1 MLIMVIISSHNV
13 RMIRNLDLAV
23 IRTFLAVAERGNMT
37 AAGNALH
44 LTQSAV
50 SQQIARLE
58 QAFGHELFS
67 RDRRGLRLTTA
78 GERLQGKARR
88 LLGLNDEIWADMTT
102 RRVEGPVRLGV
113 PFDLAGPLIAPVLK
127 GFADTFPQVEI
138 SLLCAASPDL
148 AHALARGEIDLALVE
163 APLGASEGE
172 CLAVDRLVWVGAK
185 GGVAHLKTPLPVSMV
200 AETCAFRPAVLA
212 ALNSQ
217 GREWRTVFENGSIDA
232 TTATV
237 ATDLAVT
244 AWLAFTVPS
253 HLDILPAEAGLPPL
267 PSFAIN
273 LHLPERNAPPATLEL
288 ARHIREGLSRTRL
301 VA

>member
-1 MLIMVIISSHNV
+1 MA
-13 RMIRNLDLAV
+13 RNLDLAL

-67 RDRRGLRLTTA
+67 RDRRGLRLTSA

-127 GFADTFPQVEI
+127 GFADAFPQVEI

-148 AHALARGEIDLALVE
+148 THALAKGEIDLALVE
-163 APLGASEGE
+163 TPLGGSEGGE
-172 CLAVDRLVWVGAK
+172 CLAIDRLVWVGAK

-212 ALNSQ
+212 ALHDQ

-232 TTATV
+232 TAATV
-237 ATDLAVT
+237 TTDLAVT
-244 AWLAFTVPS
+244 AWLAFTVPP

-273 LHLPERNAPPATLEL
+273 LHLPARDAAPATREL

-301 VA
+301 AA

>member
-1 MLIMVIISSHNV
+1 MLIMLAISIHNV
-13 RMIRNLDLAV
+13 DMARNLDLAL

-50 SQQIARLE
+50 SQQVARLE

-78 GERLQGKARR
+78 GERLQGRARR
-88 LLGLNDEIWADMTT
+88 LLGLNDEIWADMTI

-113 PFDLAGPLIAPVLK
+113 PFDLAGPLIAPILK
-127 GFADTFPQVEI
+127 GFADAFPQVEI

-148 AHALARGEIDLALVE
+148 THTLALGEIDLALIE
-163 APLGASEGE
+163 TPLGISGGE

-185 GGVAHLKTPLPVSMV
+185 GGVAYLKTPLPVSMV

-212 ALNSQ
+212 ALHNQ
-217 GREWRTVFENGSIDA
+217 GREWRSVFENGGIDA

-237 ATDLAVT
+237 TTDLAVT
-244 AWLAFTVPS
+244 AWLAFTVPP
-253 HLDILPAEAGLPPL
+253 HLDILPAETGLPPL

-273 LHLPERNAPPATLEL
+273 LHLPARDAAPATVEL

>member
-1 MLIMVIISSHNV
+1 MLIMICISIHNTNMV
-13 RMIRNLDLAV
+13 RNLDLAL

-58 QAFGHELFS
+58 QAFGHDLFL
-67 RDRRGLRLTTA
+67 RDRRRLRLTSA
-78 GERLQGKARR
+78 GERLQGKARQ

-102 RRVEGPVRLGV
+102 HRVEGPVRLGV

-127 GFADTFPQVEI
+127 GFADAFPQVEI

-148 AHALARGEIDLALVE
+148 MHALARGEIDLALVE
-163 APLGASEGE
+163 TQLGASEGE

-200 AETCAFRPAVLA
+200 AETCAFRPAVLT
-212 ALNSQ
+212 ALNDH

-237 ATDLAVT
+237 TTDLAVT
-244 AWLAFTVPS
+244 AWLAFTVPP

-273 LHLPERNAPPATLEL
+273 LHLPTRDAAPATIEL
-288 ARHIREGLSRTRL
+288 ARHIRDGLSRTRL
-301 VA
+301 AA

>member
-1 MLIMVIISSHNV
+1 MA
-13 RMIRNLDLAV
+13 RNLDIAL
-23 IRTFLAVAERGNMT
+23 IRTFLAVAERRNMT

-58 QAFGHELFS
+58 QAFGRELFS
-67 RDRRGLRLTTA
+67 RDRRGLKLTPA
-78 GERLQGKARR
+78 GERLQGKARH

-102 RRVEGPVRLGV
+102 RRVDGPVRLGV
-113 PFDLAGPLIAPVLK
+113 PFDLAGPLIAPILK
-127 GFADTFPQVEI
+127 GFAGAFPQVEI

-148 AHALARGEIDLALVE
+148 TQALARGEIDLALVE
-163 APLGASEGE
+163 TPLGVTEGE
-172 CLAVDRLVWVGAK
+172 CLAIDRLVWVGAR

-212 ALNSQ
+212 ALQ
-217 GREWRTVFENGSIDA
+217 GQSRDWRTVFENGSIDA

-244 AWLAFTVPS
+244 AWLAFTVPP

-273 LHLPERNAPPATLEL
+273 LHLPAGDAAPATLEL

>member
-1 MLIMVIISSHNV
+1 MP
-13 RMIRNLDLAV
+13 RNLDLAL

-37 AAGNALH
+37 SAGNALH

-67 RDRRGLRLTTA
+67 RDRRGLRLTSA

-88 LLGLNDEIWADMTT
+88 LLGLNDEIWADMTA
-102 RRVEGPVRLGV
+102 RRVEGAVRLGV

-127 GFADTFPQVEI
+127 GFADAFPQIEI

-148 AHALARGEIDLALVE
+148 THALAKGEIDLALVE
-163 APLGASEGE
+163 TPLGTSEGE

-212 ALNSQ
+212 ALHDQ

-237 ATDLAVT
+237 TTDLAIT
-244 AWLAFTVPS
+244 AWLAFTVPP
-253 HLDILPAEAGLPPL
+253 HLDILPAEAGLPQL

-273 LHLPERNAPPATLEL
+273 LHLPARDAAPATLEL

-301 VA
+301 AA